1 MRVENG
7 GSRSDGNWLS
17 LECILE
23 IKLSGLD
30 DGLDVGNDKK
40 AFTQRYL
47 PSFLCRHNGMNN
59 DAINWVGG
67 C

>member
-7 GSRSDGNWLS
+7 GSRSDGNWLG

-30 DGLDVGNDKK
+30 DGLDVGMTKK
-40 AFTQRYL
+40 HLLTDTSQVFFASTA
-47 PSFLCRHNGMNN
+47 G
-59 DAINWVGG
+59 
-67 C
+67 

>member
-1 MRVENG
+1 MRVQNG
-7 GSRSDGNWLS
+7 GSRSDGNWLG

-40 AFTQRYL
+40 SIYSRIPPKFSL
-47 PSFLCRHNGMNN
+47 PAQL
-59 DAINWVGG
+59 DEQ
-67 C
+67 